1 MLRQLKAK
9 NKTRKEVKR
18 DVYTL
23 LTKLKLVEKKDFLPS
38 KLSGGQQRRLCLGM
52 ALIGDA
58 SVSFDISVKFA
69 LYYFNLLKINLRLD
83 YNFG

>member
-1 MLRQLKAK
+1 MLWQLKAK
-9 NKTRKEVKR
+9 NKTRNEVRK

-23 LTKLKLVEKKDFLPS
+23 LAKLKLSEKKDFLPS

-58 SVSFDISVKFA
+58 NVCSKIINDA
-69 LYYFNLLKINLRLD
+69 LCDYYIYLSK
-83 YNFG
+83 

>member
-9 NKTRKEVKR
+9 NKTKNEIKT
-18 DVYTL
+18 DVLNL
-23 LTKLKLVEKKDFLPS
+23 LAKLKLSEKKDFLPS

-58 SVSFDISVKFA
+58 KVSS
-69 LYYFNLLKINLRLD
+69 KIEM
-83 YNFG
+83 

>member
-1 MLRQLKAK
+1 MLWQLKAK
-9 NKTRKEVKR
+9 NKTREQVKR

-23 LTKLKLVEKKDFLPS
+23 LAKLKLSEKKDFIPS

-58 SVSFDISVKFA
+58 SVSFDI
-69 LYYFNLLKINLRLD
+69 NI
-83 YNFG
+83 